1 MRLKVD
7 SLQLRVKPGPIPR
20 GRKTHAP
27 QTGAMGHPAGAN
39 LRGVSDPQFVTEL
52 REQALESL
60 QRARRFDTY
69 TNRLQ
74 W

>member
-1 MRLKVD
+1 
-7 SLQLRVKPGPIPR
+7 
-20 GRKTHAP
+20 
-27 QTGAMGHPAGAN
+27 MGHPAGAN